1 MKITIQLFIL
11 ISLMLSVTARASN
24 DILIESFHIM
34 PTICVVARDN
44 SCQQNI
50 RFQWKLSNE
59 SKSCLYQVGNKTPL
73 YCSDMEQ
80 QASVVLMLDVEKEN
94 EFIYVY
100 QAPLYMKCD
109 VSLKFVNWG
118 KMCGNRVDIYGVY
131 FNDGFIK

>member
-1 MKITIQLFIL
+1 MKITIQSLII
-11 ISLMLSVTARASN
+11 ISLLLSLTTRASS
-24 DILIESFHIM
+24 DILIESFQIM

-94 EFIYVY
+94 EFILRLSGTSVHEVRR
-100 QAPLYMKCD
+100 QLKVRELGKD
-109 VSLKFVNWG
+109 VRQSRRHLWSVF
-118 KMCGNRVDIYGVY
+118 
-131 FNDGFIK
+131 